1 MRGIMSWLRRYFR
14 EPVYRY
20 PEVSLGKF
28 TVYRAQGLVIPQNVC
43 MIVMHREGMY
53 HRYCWV

>member
-43 MIVMHREGMY
+43 MIVMHRGY
-53 HRYCWV
+53 VP